1 MFYKSVNLFCKHYNL
16 IILSF
21 RKQIYYY
28 KNYVRYII
36 FYCAQ
41 DYIFLIDLLY
51 LIIVRF

>member
-1 MFYKSVNLFCKHYNL
+1 MFYKSVNLFCKQYNL

-51 LIIVRF
+51 LIIVSF